1 MKKRK
6 TGCVS
11 GLYSVSFYKGGN
23 KGTQRWL
30 QSVPT
35 FLYDVGNYFSLF
47 RLIVMSCNG
56 PSTRIVF
63 SDSPADVFP
72 SNLIQKGVFIFCA
85 VTVVNSWPCSVVLEK
100 VLPSSIA
107 PSSRTESSVRH
118 GMTLT
123 S

>member
-6 TGCVS
+6 TGCLS
-11 GLYSVSFYKGGN
+11 GLYSVSFYKVRSA
-23 KGTQRWL
+23 QLWF

-56 PSTRIVF
+56 PSTCIVF
-63 SDSPADVFP
+63 SDSPAGVFP
-72 SNLIQKGVFIFCA
+72 SNLIQKGVFIFCV

-100 VLPSSIA
+100 VLPSFIA
-107 PSSRTESSVRH
+107 PSSRTESSVRR